1 MDINGDF
8 LGKAHLNFYYRMNK
22 YKKFLLISAWA
33 IVVPVFVW
41 QQISF
46 WQGVSRSALAADPE
60 DIQDDIS
67 DAQKKLDK
75 EIKAKALLE
84 KNLGQIQ
91 GAVASTQKAINTTKS
106 VISETASNI
115 SRKEAEV
122 QNLNDKIE
130 MQKTMLRGLLQQMYY
145 NQGQPVLNVVLT
157 SKNFADVFS
166 DTDHLLTIEDKL
178 KNLSAE
184 ISDTKEQVEQ
194 DKIELAA
201 EKEKH
206 EAILDEKVDQKQE
219 LVADQIDVQDDI
231 EDKNATI
238 AKLQKQLVELQG
250 DLNALSGK
258 SYNAKDIREA
268 VEIAS
273 KSTGVPE
280 GVLYGFL
287 KMETNLGANTG
298 KCTYDQVE
306 KVSLANYKKYG
317 SKYKASIALLYKRHD
332 IFDVLVKKLGYD
344 KNKKVSCS
352 PSGYIGQGG
361 AMGIPQFMSDVW
373 QGYSARITSATG
385 HGTPDPWNLTDGV
398 MAMAIKLKGAG
409 ATSSSATAI
418 RKASINYLGTFHAPY
433 YNGIVYWSKNYKL
446 LFQ

>member
-1 MDINGDF
+1 VDINGDF

-60 DIQDDIS
+60 DNIS